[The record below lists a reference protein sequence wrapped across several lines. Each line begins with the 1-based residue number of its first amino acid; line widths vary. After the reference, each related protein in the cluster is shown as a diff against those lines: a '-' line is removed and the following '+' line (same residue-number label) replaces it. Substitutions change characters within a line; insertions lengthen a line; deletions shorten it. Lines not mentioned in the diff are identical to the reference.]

1 MARQDDQPLEAGS
14 APTPESKKRAGKKWV
29 EEHGGLILLII
40 VLSVISFVILYE
52 SCMY

>member
-1 MARQDDQPLEAGS
+1 MARQDDQPLGAGS
-14 APTPESKKRAGKKWV
+14 TATPAGEKRAGRKWA

-40 VLSVISFVILYE
+40 VFAVISSVVFYE